1 MRQTARW
8 APWATRRLNDQT
20 SPVTLLQAD
29 PLAEDAVVRATFDSA
44 PDGIVVVGLD
54 GRLLAY
60 NARFQALW
68 NFPPDMLARRD
79 ADEMRLHTSRQMK
92 DPQAYLDSLPA
103 MASTRHAQVYDEL
116 ALADGRV
123 LERHVAPVPL
133 PDGGGGLVVRW
144 RDITARRLAEEALV
158 RSRARKSALFRYAL
172 NAILLAGDDGRYVDA
187 NPAACTLL
195 GYATDELIGMA
206 VADVVV
212 AGSSEVDAT
221 WAGFLKAGSSRG
233 RIQLRRRDGRVIVA
247 QFNAVANMLPGV
259 HLSILSDVTEEVQI
273 QQRQQELTALLDLA
287 MLDAD
292 LVFWDADLRT
302 GRMSSV
308 NGHWHTMLGYTSTD
322 IPDTIDAWDGL
333 VHPDDVHARQAA
345 WDAHVGGLTPTMET
359 EFRIRHRQGHWV
371 WFHARGRLVERGPE
385 GQPLRV
391 VGLRMDITRRKQA
404 EQQLELLA
412 HTDPLTGV
420 CNRRRFLQLADD
432 ELSRAVRH
440 GQSVALLMLDL
451 DHFKNVNDR
460 FGHAGGDS
468 ALRAFVDSAL
478 SAMRQ
483 GDVLARVG
491 GEEFAAL
498 LPQTGRD
505 GALALAQRLLQQVR
519 ELQVPLDGQAL
530 RITVSIGVALW
541 PMAPGVPTSVDALMA
556 AADRALYQ
564 AKSRGRNQVQL
575 ADTNG

>member
-1 MRQTARW
+1 M
-8 APWATRRLNDQT
+8 
-20 SPVTLLQAD
+20 
-29 PLAEDAVVRATFDSA
+29 AEDAVVRAAFDSA

-54 GRLLAY
+54 GCLLAY
-60 NARFQALW
+60 NARFLALW

-103 MASTRHAQVYDEL
+103 MATTRHALVYDEL
-116 ALADGRV
+116 DLADGRV

-133 PDGGGGLVVRW
+133 PGGGGLVVRW
-144 RDITARRLAEEALV
+144 RDITDRRLAEEALA
-158 RSRARKSALFRYAL
+158 RSRARKAALFQHAI
-172 NAILLAGDDGRYVDA
+172 NAILLADDEGRYLDA
-187 NPAACTLL
+187 NPAACTML
-195 GYATDELIGMA
+195 GYTAAELIGRH

-212 AGSSEVDAT
+212 AGSAEVDAAWT
-221 WAGFLKAGSSRG
+221 DFVKVGSSRG
-233 RIQLRRRDGRVIVA
+233 RMRLRRRDGRVIVA
-247 QFNAVANMLPGV
+247 QFNAVAQMLPGV
-259 HLSILSDVTEEVQI
+259 NLSVLSDVTDEVHH

-287 MLDAD
+287 MMDAD

-308 NGHWHTMLGYTSTD
+308 NGHWHTMLGYTSAD

-345 WDAHVGGLTPTMET
+345 WDAHVCGLTPTMET

-391 VGLRMDITRRKQA
+391 VGLRMDITRRKQI
-404 EQQLELLA
+404 EQRLELLA

-420 CNRRRFLQLADD
+420 CNRRRFLELADD
-432 ELSRAVRH
+432 ELSRAARH
-440 GQSVALLMLDL
+440 GQPLALLMLDL
-451 DHFKNVNDR
+451 DHFKAVNDR

-468 ALRAFVDSAL
+468 VLRAFVDSAL
-478 SAMRQ
+478 RVMRQ

-505 GALALAQRLLQQVR
+505 GALALAQRMLQQVR
-519 ELQVPLDGQAL
+519 ELQVPLDGQVL
-530 RITVSIGVALW
+530 RITVSIGVALR
-541 PMAPGVPTSVDALMA
+541 PMAPGVPVTVDALMA
-556 AADRALYQ
+556 AADHALYQ
-564 AKSRGRNQVQL
+564 AKTQGRNQVRL
-575 ADTNG
+575 ADTEG